1 MDHPLHISSIRIP
14 NPPRITRSGFLNA
27 LTSPFI
33 SRPSTSSLSIPWLNP
48 ATSSGA
54 PNPPQTLHE
63 ILLTTKAMAAH
74 LRAFDIFHDD
84 IDVKFQPA
92 EGGAVGDVDLVLAVR
107 EKGRLFLKGG
117 TEIGGGEGGAV
128 STAARRS
135 SRPMIAS
142 ADDPRSF
149 QSIRMLRLD

>member
-1 MDHPLHISSIRIP
+1 M
-14 NPPRITRSGFLNA
+14 T
-27 LTSPFI
+27 
-33 SRPSTSSLSIPWLNP
+33 
-48 ATSSGA
+48 SGA

-74 LRAFDIFHDD
+74 LRGFDIFHDD

-92 EGGAVGDVDLVLAVR
+92 EGGAIGDVDLVLGVR

-128 STAARRS
+128 SRLTILGIAVKLVEHMLIFLDNLTERHCSPAKRLRGCRD
-135 SRPMIAS
+135 SRV
-142 ADDPRSF
+142 
-149 QSIRMLRLD
+149 

>member
-1 MDHPLHISSIRIP
+1 M
-14 NPPRITRSGFLNA
+14 
-27 LTSPFI
+27 
-33 SRPSTSSLSIPWLNP
+33 
-48 ATSSGA
+48 
-54 PNPPQTLHE
+54 
-63 ILLTTKAMAAH
+63 TTKAMAAH

-128 STAARRS
+128 SFVAKRS

-142 ADDPRSF
+142 ADDP
-149 QSIRMLRLD
+149 

>member
-128 STAARRS
+128 GFAARRS

-142 ADDPRSF
+142 ADDP
-149 QSIRMLRLD
+149 

>member
-1 MDHPLHISSIRIP
+1 MI
-14 NPPRITRSGFLNA
+14 
-27 LTSPFI
+27 
-33 SRPSTSSLSIPWLNP
+33 
-48 ATSSGA
+48 SGA

-74 LRAFDIFHDD
+74 LRGFDIFHDD

-92 EGGAVGDVDLVLAVR
+92 EGGAVGDVDLVLGVR

-128 STAARRS
+128 GRMTSLGNNCDSQAKAKSALIPVNNLTERHCPPAKCLRRCWNG
-135 SRPMIAS
+135 RV
-142 ADDPRSF
+142 
-149 QSIRMLRLD
+149 